1 MAFDDRLGFLILGG
15 MIGFILGYIVRS
27 LRDIKEELDEVD
39 ELVKDRFKNRDES
52 GFINS
57 TLGNVAL
64 IVVIGLTVF
73 ASIASQRAHNDSEN
87 ALKQFNAAQVQLA
100 HQTLCNRTVLKDAL
114 VALNE
119 RTTYSEAQVNTNV
132 ALQTSFSRLLGT
144 LLNNP
149 DLSPKQR
156 EDATNKYF
164 QDLTNYVSIADKTK
178 QKVRDNPF
186 PSDEELSSCLE
197 ASEDSSE

>member
-39 ELVKDRFKNRDES
+39 ELVKDRFKNRDEG

-64 IVVIGLTVF
+64 LIVLGLTVF
-73 ASIASQRAHNDSEN
+73 AAIASQKAHNDSEN
-87 ALKQFNAAQVQLA
+87 AVKQLKLAQVQLA

-149 DLSPKQR
+149 DLTPKER
-156 EDATNKYF
+156 EVATNKYF

-178 QKVRDNPF
+178 QKVHENPF
-186 PSDEELSSCLE
+186 PSDQELSSCLE
-197 ASEDSSE
+197 ASERSSE